1 MTLQYRGVHRARPH
15 PWRRLAASALALSLA
30 LGSVT
35 PAFAE
40 PLSLEAA
47 LAQAGAADPGLAGAT
62 ARLAS
67 AEARARQAG
76 LRPNPT
82 LGADLENFAGT
93 GDYGL
98 LGAPEATFYYEQT
111 LERGGKPA
119 ARTGLARAELE
130 VARWRGRAARLD
142 YLREVQIAWTEA
154 MSAEAEV
161 VIAEARY
168 VAARTA
174 QTDIQRRVQAA
185 RDPLF
190 AAARAETQTA
200 EAEIA
205 LARARTEAR
214 DAKLAL
220 AALWGGGADFDL
232 DVNLFFQI
240 GDALALAPD
249 AESPDLALL
258 AAEREA
264 AIARIAVEKA
274 GAVPDPRVRGGFRYL
289 GDSGDVAVIIGGSI
303 PLRRFDTNREGVARA
318 SADRT
323 AAEADLEA
331 ARVGGEREIARLQAR
346 IVASASQAERIRT
359 QVIPAALEA
368 VRLVREGFAR
378 GGFQYIDV
386 TDAERALAEAR
397 MRRVEI
403 LKSLHLDR
411 AALDRLTGRHLGLV
425 ISAETRS

>member
-1 MTLQYRGVHRARPH
+1 MTLQFRGAPRARP
-15 PWRRLAASALALSLA
+15 RALRQLAASALALTFA
-30 LGSVT
+30 LGGAAPVL
-35 PAFAE
+35 AE
-40 PLSLEAA
+40 TLSLQSA
-47 LAQAGAADPGLAGAT
+47 LARAGAADPALAGGE

-82 LGADLENFAGT
+82 VGADLENVAGT

-98 LGAPEATFYYEQT
+98 LGAPEATLYYEQT
-111 LERGGKPA
+111 FERGGKPA
-119 ARTGLARAELE
+119 ARVSLARAELE
-130 VARWRGRAARLD
+130 VVRWRDRAARLD
-142 YLREVQIAWTEA
+142 YLRDVQVAWTQA
-154 MSAEAEV
+154 MAAEAEV

-168 VAARTA
+168 MAARTA
-174 QTDIQRRVQAA
+174 QTDILRRVQAA

-232 DVNLFFQI
+232 DVDMFFQI

-258 AAEREA
+258 AAERDA
-264 AIARIAVEKA
+264 ALARIAVEKA
-274 GAVPDPRVRGGFRYL
+274 GAVPDPRVRGGIRYL
-289 GDSGDVAVIIGGSI
+289 GDNGDVAVIVGGSI
-303 PLRRFDTNREGVARA
+303 PLQRFDTNREGIARA
-318 SADRT
+318 GADR
-323 AAEADLEA
+323 AAADADLDA
-331 ARVGGEREIARLQAR
+331 TRVGRERDIARLQAR
-346 IVASASQAERIRT
+346 IAAAASQAERIRAE
-359 QVIPAALEA
+359 VIPAALEA

-397 MRRVEI
+397 LRRVEI

>member
-35 PAFAE
+35 PASAE

-47 LAQAGAADPGLAGAT
+47 LARAGNADPSLAGAN

-82 LGADLENFAGT
+82 VGADLENFAGT
-93 GDYGL
+93 GDYDL
-98 LGAPEATFYYEQT
+98 LGAPEATLYYEQT
-111 LERGGKPA
+111 VERGGKPV

-130 VARWRGRAARLD
+130 VVRWRGRVTRLD
-142 YLREVQIAWTEA
+142 YLRDVQIAWIEA
-154 MSAEAEV
+154 QAAEAEAIV
-161 VIAEARY
+161 AEARF

-174 QTDIQRRVQAA
+174 QADIERRVKAA

-190 AAARAETQTA
+190 AAARAETQAA

-205 LARARTEAR
+205 LARARTAAR

-220 AALWGGGADFDL
+220 AAFWGGGADFDL
-232 DVNLFFQI
+232 DVNLFFQL

-258 AAEREA
+258 SAERDS

-274 GAVPDPRVRGGFRYL
+274 GAVPDPRVRGGVRYL
-289 GDSGDVAVIIGGSI
+289 GDSGDVAVIVGGSI
-303 PLRRFDTNREGVARA
+303 PLQRFDTNREGIARA
-318 SADRT
+318 NADRT
-323 AAEADLEA
+323 AADADLEA
-331 ARVGGEREIARLQAR
+331 ARLSREREIARLQAR
-346 IVASASQAERIRT
+346 IAASASQAERIRT

-397 MRRVEI
+397 TRRIEV

-411 AALDRLTGRHLGLV
+411 AALDRLTGRYLRLV